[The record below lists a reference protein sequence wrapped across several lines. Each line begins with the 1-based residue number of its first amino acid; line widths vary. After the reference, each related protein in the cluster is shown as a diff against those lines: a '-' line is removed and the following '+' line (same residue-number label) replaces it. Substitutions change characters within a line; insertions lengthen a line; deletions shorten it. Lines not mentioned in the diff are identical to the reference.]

1 METYSYQE
9 VLVYAKNV
17 KERYPEIKA
26 DEMKKALEAKFVG
39 GKDVLQLAT
48 VGCICTPFSDY
59 LALLSIVFNS
69 IHKLFAQEKQKLV
82 KLQENIDRAISELL
96 IVR

>member
-48 VGCICTPFSDY
+48 VGCICNPISDY
-59 LALLSIVFNS
+59 RALLSIVFNS
-69 IHKLFAQEKQKLV
+69 LHKVFTQDKQKLV
-82 KLQENIDRAISELL
+82 QLQENIDRAISELL